1 MSGMEKKP
9 LSEETLQEIIRRIVA
24 VAQPEKIILFG
35 SAARDEMGPNSDVDL
50 LVVKSGVHRR
60 KLAGDIYV
68 NLIGVGQAVDVVV
81 VTPEDVER
89 YRDCPALI
97 VEPALRG
104 GKVVYGS

>member
-1 MSGMEKKP
+1 MEKKP
-9 LSEETLQEIIRRIVA
+9 LSEETLQEIIRRILA

-35 SAARDEMGPNSDVDL
+35 SAARGEMGPNSDADF
-50 LVVKSGVHRR
+50 LVIKSGAHRR
-60 KLAGDIYV
+60 KLVGDIHM
-68 NLIGVGQAVDVVV
+68 NLIGVGQAVDVVA

-97 VEPALRG
+97 IELALRE